1 MTDNKEVKKMV
12 NENMDSNSETHS
24 EDNGDVGSTTPVG
37 TTGPTDPTPTDPT
50 VTPKE
55 GEFHLHSTT

>member
-1 MTDNKEVKKMV
+1 MV
-12 NENMDSNSETHS
+12 NENMDSSSETHS

-55 GEFHLHSTT
+55 GETPLLKNIPEEDNENS